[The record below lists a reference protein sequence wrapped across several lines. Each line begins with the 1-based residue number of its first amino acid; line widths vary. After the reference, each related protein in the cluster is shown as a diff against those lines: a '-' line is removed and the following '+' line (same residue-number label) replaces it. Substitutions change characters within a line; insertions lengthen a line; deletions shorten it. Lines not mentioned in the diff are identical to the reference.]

1 MNTVFVNAEREDT
14 VVFSV
19 RLRCGCMKAR
29 DENLARG
36 ERELMVDAG
45 AHPQSLH
52 STFFF
57 FFKSAESWL
66 HFVAPV
72 PPFCLS
78 ILPYSSLLSHPIY
91 LPFSFSVTITALA
104 SPPSPFLFFFFT
116 CGSQN
121 LCVCFFFLP
130 SRSPSPVV
138 RRHLVTFASVTRRG
152 QQQQKR
158 KRKIGVRV
166 CVCVH
171 LCSALTSSVTRG
183 NQLPFRSPLFF
194 LPTQKTLT

>member
-1 MNTVFVNAEREDT
+1 MSVDTHTDKKEMNTVLVNAEREDT

-57 FFKSAESWL
+57 FQISRVLAAFRRSCSSVL
-66 HFVAPV
+66 PLYSPLFFPSLSPHLLTILI
-72 PPFCLS
+72 FCHDNGS
-78 ILPYSSLLSHPIY
+78 CIT
-91 LPFSFSVTITALA
+91 TITF
-104 SPPSPFLFFFFT
+104 SFFFFT

-121 LCVCFFFLP
+121 LCVCFFF
-130 SRSPSPVV
+130 SP
-138 RRHLVTFASVTRRG
+138 LAFAFSCCTTPLGYICVGDTARPTTAKKEEKDRCAC
-152 QQQQKR
+152 
-158 KRKIGVRV
+158 V
-166 CVCVH
+166 CVCI
-171 LCSALTSSVTRG
+171 SV
-183 NQLPFRSPLFF
+183 QH
-194 LPTQKTLT
+194 

>member
-1 MNTVFVNAEREDT
+1 MSVDTHTDKKEMNTVFVNAEREDT
-14 VVFSV
+14 VVFDV

-52 STFFF
+52 STSFFF
-57 FFKSAESWL
+57 FFQISRVLAAFRRSCSSVL
-66 HFVAPV
+66 PLYSPLFFPSLS
-72 PPFCLS
+72 PYLLTILIFCHDNGS
-78 ILPYSSLLSHPIY
+78 CIT
-91 LPFSFSVTITALA
+91 TITF
-104 SPPSPFLFFFFT
+104 SFFFFT

-121 LCVCFFFLP
+121 LCVCFFSPPPL
-130 SRSPSPVV
+130 RSPSPVV

-166 CVCVH
+166 CVCA
-171 LCSALTSSVTRG
+171 S
-183 NQLPFRSPLFF
+183 LFSISI
-194 LPTQKTLT
+194 QCNSR

>member
-1 MNTVFVNAEREDT
+1 MSVDTHTDKKEMNTVFVNAEREDT

-121 LCVCFFFLP
+121 LCVCFFF
-130 SRSPSPVV
+130 SPIA
-138 RRHLVTFASVTRRG
+138 FAFSCCTTPLGYICVGDTARPTTAKKEEKDRCAC
-152 QQQQKR
+152 
-158 KRKIGVRV
+158 V
-166 CVCVH
+166 CVCI
-171 LCSALTSSVTRG
+171 SV
-183 NQLPFRSPLFF
+183 QH
-194 LPTQKTLT
+194 